1 MSESPSTPTT
11 HVVYQA
17 NQPMLQSVQNVRNM
31 LHHTARQHIGKKV
44 QVQNIDG
51 QVWEGVIISADRGI
65 LYLQVTP
72 MHGYPEPR
80 ALFGPTILPLVL
92 YELLVITLLM

>member
-1 MSESPSTPTT
+1 MSETPSTPTA
-11 HVVYQA
+11 VIVYQA
-17 NQPMLQSVQNVRNM
+17 HTPLLQSVQQTRNTLHQTVRQY
-31 LHHTARQHIGKKV
+31 TGRKV

-51 QVWEGVIISADRGI
+51 QVWEGVIVSADRGI

>member
-1 MSESPSTPTT
+1 M
-11 HVVYQA
+11 
-17 NQPMLQSVQNVRNM
+17 
-31 LHHTARQHIGKKV
+31 
-44 QVQNIDG
+44 DG

>member
-1 MSESPSTPTT
+1 MSESPTTPTT
-11 HVVYQA
+11 RIVYQA
-17 NQPMLQSVQNVRNM
+17 NQPVLQSVQSVRNM
-31 LHHTARQHIGKKV
+31 LHHTARQHIGKKCKFRTSMV
-44 QVQNIDG
+44 KYGKVSLLG
-51 QVWEGVIISADRGI
+51 ADRGI

>member
-1 MSESPSTPTT
+1 MSETPSTPTA
-11 HVVYQA
+11 VIVYQA
-17 NQPMLQSVQNVRNM
+17 HTPLLQSVQQTRNALHQTVRQYPG
-31 LHHTARQHIGKKV
+31 RKV

-51 QVWEGVIISADRGI
+51 QVWEGVIVSADRGI

>member
-1 MSESPSTPTT
+1 MSETPSTPTAV
-11 HVVYQA
+11 VVYQA
-17 NQPMLQSVQNVRNM
+17 HTPLLQSVQQTRNALHQTVRQY
-31 LHHTARQHIGKKV
+31 TGRKV

-51 QVWEGVIISADRGI
+51 QIWEGIIVSADRGI